1 MRHCIIDSKAKYQCM
16 VQYWIFL
23 NDSRV
28 TWQKYVRNSLHLNR
42 FKGPG
47 GVPLY
52 LSSLFYRLLSPLFI
66 TPLPTLPL
74 SLWNTITEMRG
85 EVDCQQEGWKMT
97 AGCDLVRLGEVSHQQ
112 VWMMTAGWRG
122 VTLTAS
128 RGWRMSAWQRG
139 WVWPLAG
146 VDNDCL
152 VERGEF
158 DRQQGWNCWAGR
170 GEFEGGWRMTAGW
183 GGLSLIASG
192 GEGWPPGERGWV
204 GLPAGVED
212 DSSKQEGW
220 KIREGWIWP
229 QAGVVEDDRWVR
241 RGEINC

>member
-66 TPLPTLPL
+66 TPLPSLPL

-128 RGWRMSAWQRG
+128 RGWRMSAGQRG

-170 GEFEGGWRMTAGW
+170 GEFEAVWRIRNV
-183 GGLSLIASG
+183 LIRIRIRNNNFRSG
-192 GEGWPPGERGWV
+192 SGSGKMIRILRNRIRIRIRIRHTGKKLYRDG
-204 GLPAGVED
+204 PAY
-212 DSSKQEGW
+212 
-220 KIREGWIWP
+220 
-229 QAGVVEDDRWVR
+229 
-241 RGEINC
+241 